1 MMNLSKVPI
10 IECKPCSVF
19 YKFWYCEL
27 ASDYEQIIH
36 IKPKLKKILQKFFA
50 DMRSILNEISEKILI
65 NEDKELRT
73 SISKLFLESI
83 SCLTIDIY
91 ITQKNSIRVEIKFEG
106 SINYYYTMT
115 LEKVVKQRDVII
127 NNIVDRFEEIQLKN
141 LFPI

>member
-10 IECKPCSVF
+10 IECKPCPVF
-19 YKFWYCEL
+19 YKFWYCDL
-27 ASDYEQIIH
+27 ASDYEQLIH
-36 IKPKLKKILQKFFA
+36 IKPKLKKVLQKFFA

-83 SCLTIDIY
+83 SCLTINIY

-106 SINYYYTMT
+106 SINYYYIMT